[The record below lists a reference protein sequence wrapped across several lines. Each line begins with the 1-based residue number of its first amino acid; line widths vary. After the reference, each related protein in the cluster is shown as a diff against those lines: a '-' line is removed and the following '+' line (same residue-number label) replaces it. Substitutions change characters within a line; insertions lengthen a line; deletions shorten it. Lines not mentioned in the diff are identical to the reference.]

1 MTPVV
6 LFGNIDP
13 MKNNESTALHVFSV
27 RPCAAKV
34 TPDRVRI
41 IFRGRVLTDEAAVN
55 NFLTESILFDIF
67 QNKEHYKLIQNEI
80 NQCII

>member
-13 MKNNESTALHVFSV
+13 MKNNESTVLHVFSV

-41 IFRGRVLTDEAAVN
+41 IFRGRVLTDEAVVN
-55 NFLTESILFDIF
+55 NFLSES
-67 QNKEHYKLIQNEI
+67 LIAHNLLLKHT
-80 NQCII
+80 